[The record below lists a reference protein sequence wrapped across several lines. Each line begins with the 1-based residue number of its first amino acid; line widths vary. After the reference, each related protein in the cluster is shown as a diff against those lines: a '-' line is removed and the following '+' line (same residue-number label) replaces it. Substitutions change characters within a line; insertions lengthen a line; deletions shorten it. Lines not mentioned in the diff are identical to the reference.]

1 MLGRLF
7 RLVKLHLVTIVSTA
21 PQPREV
27 DRRRSGGRVLFRDRD
42 RNPDILDLTDGRLEQ
57 DAENEESCAIPCPL
71 HLSLE
76 QARSG

>member
-1 MLGRLF
+1 MVVAYALRIF
-7 RLVKLHLVTIVSTA
+7 AAVSLA
-21 PQPREV
+21 
-27 DRRRSGGRVLFRDRD
+27 RRRLDHVLFRDRD
-42 RNPDILDLTDGRLEQ
+42 RNPDILDPADGRLEQ